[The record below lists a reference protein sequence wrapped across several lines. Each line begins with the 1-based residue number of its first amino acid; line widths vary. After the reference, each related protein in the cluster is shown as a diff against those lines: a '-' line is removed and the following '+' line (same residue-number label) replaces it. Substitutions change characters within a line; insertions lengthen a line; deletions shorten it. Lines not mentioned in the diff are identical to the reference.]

1 MKKIY
6 ANMIL
11 VVVTVVWGG
20 GFIATD
26 GALDA
31 LSPFYI
37 MMIRCCFATADLLE
51 KAAQAGS
58 CNDWTWNRDRDISVS
73 GVCLSNLWLEVF
85 NAE

>member
-1 MKKIY
+1 
-6 ANMIL
+6 MIL

-37 MMIRCCFATADLLE
+37 MMIRFVGAAVFPLLICW
-51 KAAQAGS
+51 KKLRRLDHSTIGHGII
-58 CNDWTWNRDRDISVS
+58 TGIFLLL
-73 GVCLSNLWLEVF
+73 GVEYFSPKV
-85 NAE
+85 